1 MVDVEEIGREENYTL
16 LSFTVMTREI
26 KNKKEILGYPLFG

>member
-16 LSFTVMTREI
+16 LSFTVMMREI